1 MWTELYT
8 AERDMNVRLK
18 DNHQEVGQRQLVKS
32 VRQAGGSVSESLVNA
47 VSAGL
52 KESAK
57 LAKAGLQGIRSY
69 SAGPQTP

>member
-18 DNHQEVGQRQLVKS
+18 DNHQEVERRQLVKS
-32 VRQAGGSVSESLVNA
+32 VRQAGGAVSESLVKA
-47 VSAGL
+47 VSAAL

-57 LAKAGLQGIRSY
+57 LAKAGLEGIRSW